1 AMAALES
8 HHTVALAPLGST
20 VSTASIAIISAI
32 VNENGSPLVVPA
44 IVITL
49 AVSPASWSLNIN
61 MDTSVAVESLER
73 EAYVRVKDSPFLVTK
88 AK

>member
-1 AMAALES
+1 MAALES

-20 VSTASIAIISAI
+20 ASTASIAIISAI
-32 VNENGSPLVVPA
+32 VDENGPPLVAPA
-44 IVITL
+44 IATTL
-49 AVSPASWSLNIN
+49 AVSSASWNLNIN
-61 MDTSVAVESLER
+61 MDISVAVESLER